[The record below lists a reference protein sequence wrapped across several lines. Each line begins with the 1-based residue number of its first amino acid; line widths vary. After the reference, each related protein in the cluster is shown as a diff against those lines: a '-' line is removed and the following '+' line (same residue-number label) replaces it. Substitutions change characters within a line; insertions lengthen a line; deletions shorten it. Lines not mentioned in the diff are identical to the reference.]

1 MAVVNVQP
9 KKLDRNSLKEV
20 AIGDF
25 AAVNVVDGA
34 AVPIF
39 NDGRLLIVCY
49 NSGSSAVTATVV
61 KGNGLQGAGADLS
74 MTIDPG
80 VHVFAVVES
89 GLYGNTS
96 GELRGKICLKG
107 SSANLQV
114 AAYHL
119 PE

>member
-1 MAVVNVQP
+1 MAVVNVEP
-9 KKLDRNSLKEV
+9 KKLDRNSLNKV

-25 AAVNVVDGA
+25 AAVNAVDGA

-80 VHVFAVVES
+80 VYAFAVVES

-96 GELRGKICLKG
+96 GDLRGKIHLKG
-107 SSANLQV
+107 STSSLRV
-114 AAYHL
+114 GAYHL